1 MICVRLI
8 ISWAARRVKVS
19 MRMRAGS
26 TPFSTKCAVRCAKV
40 LVLPVPAPANISRG
54 PALTPWSATGV
65 PKVAARR
72 CDGLSE
78 SNAVVLAFIMEV
90 MPVLYV
96 YPDRDAIRLQTALR
110 IAHSG
115 PRARG
120 GRSQAPAFPC
130 GAGLLGSG
138 AGRLP

>member
-1 MICVRLI
+1 MIWVRLI

-40 LVLPVPAPANISRG
+40 LVLPVPAPANISIG
-54 PALTPWSATGV
+54 PALTPWFCTGT

-78 SNAVVLAFIMEV
+78 SNAVGLAFIIGKRYRYCTYIQIAMQ
-90 MPVLYV
+90 
-96 YPDRDAIRLQTALR
+96 RALKQR
-110 IAHSG
+110 PGWRKARAVREEAHHK
-115 PRARG
+115 R
-120 GRSQAPAFPC
+120 QLF
-130 GAGLLGSG
+130 
-138 AGRLP
+138 